1 MKLAA
6 GDTAPA
12 VSITSI
18 QGAPVRVPD
27 PAARWV
33 HLQFRRFAGCPVCNF
48 HLHTLAK
55 RHADI
60 ARAGIR
66 EVVVFH
72 SSREEMLQYQDRLPF
87 DCVADP
93 GKQLYRRFG
102 VETSWWAPLHPSVLW
117 AGFRGILATG
127 KFYEKAENGVF
138 GLPADFLI
146 GPDGG
151 IAAAHYG
158 AHAYDNWDA
167 DELLR
172 LAGQ

>member
-12 VSITSI
+12 VSASTI

-27 PAARWV
+27 ATTRYV

-48 HLHTLAK
+48 HLHSLAK

-60 ARAGIR
+60 EQAGIH

-72 SSREEMLQYQDRLPF
+72 SSRQEMLHYQDRLPF

-93 GKQLYRRFG
+93 EKQLYRRFG
-102 VETSWWAPLHPSVLW
+102 VETSWWALLHPSVLW

-127 KFYEKAENGVF
+127 KFYKRAENGVF

-146 GPDGG
+146 GPGG
-151 IAAAHYG
+151 EIVAAHYG
-158 AHAYDNWDA
+158 AHAYDNWGA

-172 LAGQ
+172 LAAK